1 MRPTTTRPLPTPAEL
16 ASLDAHASLPLSV
29 AQVRLLLQ
37 VALPQPMLDLPAA
50 LALIAYQQRHN
61 YSAYCSHRKRLL
73 AQLQGLRW

>member
-1 MRPTTTRPLPTPAEL
+1 MTAQPLPAPTEVPK
-16 ASLDAHASLPLSV
+16 LDAHASLPLSI

-37 VALPQPMLDLPAA
+37 VALPQPVLDLPAA

-61 YSAYCSHRKRLL
+61 YAAYCSHRKRLL